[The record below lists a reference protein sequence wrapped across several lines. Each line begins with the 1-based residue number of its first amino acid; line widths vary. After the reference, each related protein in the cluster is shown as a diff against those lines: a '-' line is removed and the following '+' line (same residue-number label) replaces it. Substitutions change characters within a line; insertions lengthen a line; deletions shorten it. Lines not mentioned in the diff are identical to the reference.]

1 MLIWVQLSLVPLE
14 FFTQKGLSYIASA
27 LGTPFYMDNITTLQ
41 KRLAYVKVCF
51 EISVDFVLPGFINIE
66 LHDGSFVSIRVEV
79 LWLPMH
85 CLQCQSFSHSGKH
98 YSKKNENALDGGT
111 ALTLTFEVSFKGKVV
126 VVDLSP
132 ILKQKHVCLTGSS
145 NRFEALSVELEDSN
159 DVVADDIDT
168 EQGVVDDDNQTEQLE
183 FSPRKPWLA
192 SLAVAP
198 LMRSP

>member
-1 MLIWVQLSLVPLE
+1 MPNWVQLSLVPLE
-14 FFTQKGLSYIASA
+14 LFTQKGLSYIASA
-27 LGTPFYMDNITTLQ
+27 LGSPFYMDNITTLQ
-41 KRLAYVKVCF
+41 QRLTYVKVCF
-51 EISVDFVLPGFINIE
+51 EISVDFELPGFINVE

-145 NRFEALSVELEDSN
+145 NRFEALSVKLEDSN
-159 DVVADDIDT
+159 DVVANDVDA

-183 FSPRKPWLA
+183 FSP
-192 SLAVAP
+192 
-198 LMRSP
+198 